1 MMKNLDQISRRHF
14 VKNISFASAFFMGG
28 GFQSLSSQDVDAL
41 KDQVKMRF
49 AVASDA
55 HYGQPNTPYEA
66 MMDTIIDKI
75 NLFHGS
81 NPLDFCVMNG
91 DIVHDEKSFLAQAK
105 QKIDGL
111 KVPYFVTRGNH
122 DKCSSD
128 YWEQVWNMP
137 LNHQKVV
144 KNSLVLLGDTSNERG
159 TYVSPDLAWLE
170 AQLEANKKRKN
181 IFLFLHIP
189 QAKWTKNGIE
199 TPAFFELIKKYPNIR
214 AVFHGHEHDQDGV
227 QMVGKLPFLFDSHIG
242 GSWGTPHKGFR
253 VVELLNSGTVI
264 TYLMDP
270 TVKKN
275 ELTYSI

>member
-1 MMKNLDQISRRHF
+1 MKNQDQISRRHF

-28 GFQSLSSQDVDAL
+28 GFQSISAQDVDAL

-49 AVASDA
+49 AVASDS
-55 HYGQPNTPYEA
+55 HYGQPNTPYES

-144 KNSLVLLGDTSNERG
+144 KNSLVLLGDTSNEQG

-199 TPAFFELIKKYPNIR
+199 TPAFFELIKKYSNIR

-227 QMVGKLPFLFDSHIG
+227 QMIGKLPFLFDSHIG

>member
-1 MMKNLDQISRRHF
+1 MKNLDQISRRHF

-28 GFQSLSSQDVDAL
+28 GFQSISAQDVDAL

-55 HYGQPNTPYEA
+55 HYGQPDTPYEA

-81 NPLDFCVMNG
+81 NPIDFCVMNG

-144 KNSLVLLGDTSNERG
+144 KNSLVLLGDTSNEQG
-159 TYVSPDLAWLE
+159 TYVSPDLVWLE

-227 QMVGKLPFLFDSHIG
+227 QMIGKLPFLFDSHIG

-270 TVKKN
+270 SIKKN

>member
-1 MMKNLDQISRRHF
+1 MKNQDQISRRHF

-28 GFQSLSSQDVDAL
+28 GFQSISAQDVDAL

-49 AVASDA
+49 AVASDS
-55 HYGQPNTPYEA
+55 HYGQPNTPYES

-144 KNSLVLLGDTSNERG
+144 KNSLVLLGDTSNEQG

-199 TPAFFELIKKYPNIR
+199 TPAFFELIKKYSNIR

-270 TVKKN
+270 TIKKN
-275 ELTYSI
+275 ELIYSI

>member
-1 MMKNLDQISRRHF
+1 MKNQDQISRRHF

-66 MMDTIIDKI
+66 MMDTIIEKI

-144 KNSLVLLGDTSNERG
+144 KNSLVLLGDTSNEQG
-159 TYVSPDLAWLE
+159 TYVSPDLVWLE

-227 QMVGKLPFLFDSHIG
+227 QMIGKLPFLFDSHIG